1 MVLTVNGL
9 SITAETSI
17 NSHLSIRQNYS
28 GNSLSR
34 PAHGSKLH
42 CNRLTND
49 SFIFY
54 SDSNVEKVTLVPTA
68 PPPPPKCSQFH
79 VNCRDMFGTLEV
91 APPPTTSGGRRP
103 LYVNENWGLVK
114 IRTNSKRAPG
124 YNEYLVT
131 TDTCLCTRII
141 DSNAYNEHIL
151 TTNSFIFT
159 CFYALLY

>member
-9 SITAETSI
+9 SITAEASI

-68 PPPPPKCSQFH
+68 PPHQNALNFMSIVETCLVHWK
-79 VNCRDMFGTLEV
+79 L
-91 APPPTTSGGRRP
+91 PPPTTSGGRRP
-103 LYVNENWGLVK
+103 LYVNENWGLVE

-141 DSNAYNEHIL
+141 DSSAYNEHIL
-151 TTNSFIFT
+151 TTNSFFFT